1 MTTTPQTN
9 ASAVATG
16 ILAQHTAHLDAG
28 TFLIQRCKACGNA
41 IYFPRE
47 VCPHCGSG
55 DIHFV
60 APGGMGTVYSTTVVR
75 RKPEA
80 GGDYNVCIVELDE
93 GVRLMSRVTGVVPDV
108 VKIGMRVQARVE
120 LTPADVQ
127 PGGQADGKTK
137 GRVVFDAMQG
147 AAHPAGTD
155 TDTDTSTGT
164 GTGTGKGTPSHFER
178 ILQAP
183 AVQTPSPMAA
193 LRGKTA
199 IVGVGTFGFGE
210 AHGYT
215 DMELLAKSA
224 HAAVADAGLTMQDI
238 DGLCTAST
246 TSTMWALPVT
256 EYLGINPK
264 FVSGTMIGGSSFIAH
279 LLPAI
284 QALNSGQCNAVLV
297 CYGSVQRTAQFGR
310 AEVAKARKWLD
321 PQPYETPYEPMQPLS
336 AYALAAARHMHQYG
350 TTRRH
355 LAEVAVAARGWAQ
368 LNPQAFM
375 RDPLTIDDV
384 LKARMV
390 SDPFSVRDCCLVTDG
405 GGAYVLVR
413 SDRAKDLQQKPVYVL
428 GNATAQWHR
437 GISAMPDLTV
447 SAASQSGREAY
458 AMAGLQAKDIDVVE
472 LYDAFTINTLLFLED
487 LGFCK
492 KGEAGAFV
500 EGGAIGPGGRL
511 PVNTN
516 GGGLSCVH
524 PGMYGIFALIEA
536 VQQLRGEA
544 GARQVK
550 GAKTAIAHGNGG
562 TLSSQ
567 STAILGIDC

>member
-1 MTTTPQTN
+1 MNAMNSAPESPATPAAQ
-9 ASAVATG
+9 G
-16 ILAQHTAHLDAG
+16 ILAQHQAMLDAG
-28 TFLIQRCKACGNA
+28 QWRIQHCGACKNA
-41 IYFPRE
+41 VYFPRE
-47 VCPHCGSG
+47 VCPHCGS
-55 DIHFV
+55 DQLSFV
-60 APGGMGTVYSTTVVR
+60 APKGSGTVHSVTTVR
-75 RKPEA
+75 RKMEA
-80 GGDYNVCIVELDE
+80 GGDYNVSIVELDE
-93 GVRLMSRVTGVVPDV
+93 GVRLMSRVTQLAPDA
-108 VKIGMRVQARVE
+108 VKIGQRVMARVE
-120 LTPADVQ
+120 VVE
-127 PGGQADGKTK
+127 GK
-137 GRVVFDAMQG
+137 GRVVFDPLADQTDQREPAQAG
-147 AAHPAGTD
+147 QAARSATQ
-155 TDTDTSTGT
+155 S
-164 GTGTGKGTPSHFER
+164 ER
-178 ILQAP
+178 ILSAP
-183 AVQTPSPMAA
+183 AVHTPSGLQA

-199 IVGVGTFGFGE
+199 IAGVGTFGFGE
-210 AHGYT
+210 AHGFT
-215 DMELLAKSA
+215 DMELLARSA
-224 HAAVADAGLTMQDI
+224 HAAVADAGLNMSDI

-256 EYLGINPK
+256 EYLGINPR
-264 FVSGTMIGGSSFIAH
+264 FVSGTMIGGSSFVAH
-279 LLPAI
+279 LLPAMH
-284 QALNSGQCNAVLV
+284 ALNSGQCNAVLV

-321 PQPYETPYEPMQPLS
+321 PQPFETPYEPMQPLT

-350 TTRRH
+350 TTRRD

-375 RDPLTIDDV
+375 REPLSIDDV
-384 LKARMV
+384 LKSRMV

-413 SDRAKDLQQKPVYVL
+413 ADRARALKQKPVYVL

-437 GISAMPDLTV
+437 QISAMPDLTV
-447 SAASQSGREAY
+447 TAARQSGREAY
-458 AMAGLQAKDIDVVE
+458 AMAGLQAKDIDVLE

-500 EGGAIGPGGRL
+500 QGGAIGPGGRL

-536 VQQLRGEA
+536 VQQLRGEG
-544 GARQVK
+544 GARQVAN
-550 GAKTAIAHGNGG
+550 AKTAIAHGNGG

-567 STAILGIDC
+567 STAILGTSDVL